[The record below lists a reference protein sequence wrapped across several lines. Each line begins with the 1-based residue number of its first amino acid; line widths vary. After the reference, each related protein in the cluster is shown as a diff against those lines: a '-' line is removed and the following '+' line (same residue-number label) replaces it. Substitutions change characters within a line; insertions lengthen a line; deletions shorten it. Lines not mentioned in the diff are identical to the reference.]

1 MLVHDVGVVSHHWCV
16 ICSWQHRR
24 NSGRTIPCSSS
35 DYTFTMP
42 TNMGLVFTHTHQPA
56 GFVTSGL
63 ELWKGEPCAQ
73 SYFRQRLWGTL
84 SMAQTLLSDRM
95 CWMRHMKLDP
105 VTGMTTA
112 RHSMAQHDIA

>member
-1 MLVHDVGVVSHHWCV
+1 MFCPSACLSPSPFPAKNH
-16 ICSWQHRR
+16 
-24 NSGRTIPCSSS
+24 P
-35 DYTFTMP
+35 YT
-42 TNMGLVFTHTHQPA
+42 

-63 ELWKGEPCAQ
+63 ELWQGEPCAQ

-105 VTGMTTA
+105 VTGVTA
-112 RHSMAQHDIA
+112 LWSRLGFMPLGFVMVLNIVGDGCC